1 MLGLDELTDASAR
14 LNAARKQRED
24 ALTAVKQRLD
34 QCANASLNWTMSGP
48 GPVFTRSSGRNWD
61 IGPPRNG
68 SRRRT
73 MSRTA
78 ASSTLPQAD
87 ATRRTSAGGRR
98 GAAAV
103 RSARAAACLDG
114 GWLPAAGQART
125 LAGLL
130 DAALLHQRAHG
141 DGDCPVCGQPGA
153 LTQRW
158 REATEEHLGRLRK
171 EAASAE
177 AAVAA
182 ASAAVGQALGHMQP
196 PPAVLEQAAIAG
208 IDLQHAREAWK
219 QWAARPSGADL
230 STASGLRALAD
241 HLEHAHAPL
250 ANAVTV
256 LSAAASR
263 ELARRDDRWA
273 PVAADVAAWCADAG
287 PVCEA
292 TKPVASIKQ
301 ARAWL
306 VDATSDLRNARLAPL
321 AHQARGIW
329 AMLRQESNVDL
340 GAFRLAGTATQRN
353 SSWMSASTG
362 HRALPWG

>member
-1 MLGLDELTDASAR
+1 M
-14 LNAARKQRED
+14 
-24 ALTAVKQRLD
+24 
-34 QCANASLNWTMSGP
+34 
-48 GPVFTRSSGRNWD
+48 
-61 IGPPRNG
+61 
-68 SRRRT
+68 
-73 MSRTA
+73 
-78 ASSTLPQAD
+78 
-87 ATRRTSAGGRR
+87 
-98 GAAAV
+98 
-103 RSARAAACLDG
+103 
-114 GWLPAAGQART
+114 
-125 LAGLL
+125 
-130 DAALLHQRAHG
+130 
-141 DGDCPVCGQPGA
+141 
-153 LTQRW
+153 TQRW

-196 PPAVLEQAAIAG
+196 PPAVLEQATIAG

-241 HLEHAHAPL
+241 HLEYAHAPL

-256 LSAAASR
+256 LSVAASR

-273 PVAADVAAWCADAG
+273 PVAADVAAWRADAG

-321 AHQARGIW
+321 AHHARGIW
-329 AMLRQESNVDL
+329 ASLRQQSNVDL
-340 GAFRLAGTATQRN
+340 GAFRLPGTATQRRVVLDV
-353 SSWMSASTG
+353 SVDDTG
-362 HRALPWG
+362 RRPGGDEPGRNPRARAELFLPRATMPESPFRFLIIDDPVQAMDPAKVDGLARVLERAAADRQVMVFTHDNRLAGGDPGT